1 MILKFVDREE
11 ELKALKSLQ
20 TAAIIYG
27 RRRVGKTALI
37 KEFIKDRKAF
47 YFLCQKNKIEAEFE
61 RFLNKFNR
69 TFSRYIEAKNF
80 EEFFESI
87 KKEEMI
93 IVLDE
98 FSYWV
103 EKNPEIPS
111 LFQYIIDEILREGKI
126 KIIFCGSLISTME
139 SLLSY
144 KNPLYGRIKLKIK
157 LEPLK
162 FKFLKEFLPKYS
174 LEDLIK
180 VYSCVGGIPAYLQE
194 FDKDLSVY
202 ENLDRLFFNKFGFL
216 YEDAERLLKDELR
229 EPEIYFRII
238 ESIASGET
246 TLGKISSK
254 AFVSIT
260 NLPKYLRTLKKM
272 RIVKEERSV
281 LGKNKMIKIADNYFR
296 FWIKFVHPF
305 REEIELGIF
314 SFPEEKFNTYLGEVF
329 EEVCKEFLIETRFF
343 PFTKIGKWWHKDK
356 EIDILALN
364 EKTKEILFCECK
376 WQSRVNAKKIVKELA
391 EKASY
396 VQWHNAER
404 RESFAIFAKSF
415 SKRINEF
422 EGKKVYCF
430 DLRDMKKLFEK
441 RFK

>member
-11 ELKALKSLQ
+11 ELKALKSLK
-20 TAAIIYG
+20 TTAIIYG
-27 RRRVGKTALI
+27 RRRIGKTALV
-37 KEFIKDRKAF
+37 KEFIKGKKSF

-216 YEDAERLLKDELR
+216 HEDAERLLKDELR

-356 EIDILALN
+356 EIDLVGLN
-364 EKTKEILFCECK
+364 ERTKEILFSECK
-376 WQSRVNAKKIVKELA
+376 WKDRVSPKKILEELV
-391 EKASY
+391 EKSQY
-396 VQWHNAER
+396 VQWHNKER
-404 RESFAIFAKSF
+404 KESFAIFAKSF
-415 SKRINEF
+415 SKRIDEF

-430 DLRDMKKLFEK
+430 DLKDLERLLK
-441 RFK
+441 

>member
-1 MILKFVDREE
+1 MILKFVDRKE

-103 EKNPEIPS
+103 EKNPGIPS

-272 RIVKEERSV
+272 RIIKEEKSV
-281 LGKNKMIKIADNYFR
+281 LGKNKVIRIADNYFN

-314 SFPEEKFNTYLGEVF
+314 SFPEEKFNTYLGEIF
-329 EEVCKEFLIETRFF
+329 EGVCKEFLIETRLF
-343 PFTKIGKWWHKDK
+343 PFTKVGKWWHKDK
-356 EIDILALN
+356 EIDLVALN
-364 EKTKEILFCECK
+364 ERTKEILFSECK
-376 WQSRVNAKKIVKELA
+376 WKDRVSPKKILEELV
-391 EKASY
+391 EKSQY
-396 VQWHNAER
+396 VQWHNKER
-404 RESFAIFAKSF
+404 KESFAIFAKSF
-415 SKRINEF
+415 SKRIDEF

-430 DLRDMKKLFEK
+430 DLKDLERLLK
-441 RFK
+441 

>member
-69 TFSRYIEAKNF
+69 AFSRYIEAKNF

-103 EKNPEIPS
+103 EKNPGIPS

-139 SLLSY
+139 SQLSY

-260 NLPKYLRTLKKM
+260 DLPKYLRTLKKM

-281 LGKNKMIKIADNYFR
+281 LGKNKVIRIVDNYFR

-356 EIDILALN
+356 EIDLVGLN
-364 EKTKEILFCECK
+364 ERTKEILFSECK
-376 WQSRVNAKKIVKELA
+376 WKDRVSPKKILEELV
-391 EKASY
+391 EKSQY
-396 VQWHNAER
+396 VQWHNKER
-404 RESFAIFAKSF
+404 KESFAIFAKSF
-415 SKRINEF
+415 SKRIDEF

-430 DLRDMKKLFEK
+430 DLKDLERLLK
-441 RFK
+441 

>member
-11 ELKALKSLQ
+11 ELKALKSLK

-27 RRRVGKTALI
+27 RRRVGKTALV

-69 TFSRYIEAKNF
+69 AFSRYIEAKNF

-103 EKNPEIPS
+103 EKNPETPS
-111 LFQYIIDEILREGKI
+111 LFQYIIDEILREGKT

-174 LEDLIK
+174 MEDLIK

-356 EIDILALN
+356 EIDLVGLN
-364 EKTKEILFCECK
+364 ERTKEILFSECK
-376 WQSRVNAKKIVKELA
+376 WKDRVSPKKILEELV
-391 EKASY
+391 EKAKY
-396 VQWHNAER
+396 VQWHNKER
-404 RESFAIFAKSF
+404 KESFAIFAKSF
-415 SKRINEF
+415 SKRIDEF

-430 DLRDMKKLFEK
+430 DLKDLERLLK
-441 RFK
+441 